1 MEGPH
6 LMALTA
12 KGFGT
17 GSEEISGLD
26 WSLLG
31 EGIGTD
37 SDFAT
42 TGAFAATQG
51 PGVREVVIA
60 AGRSTAWGVDV
71 NNTTPVSLFIA
82 EAIGG
87 SRAWAICLRRDWTT
101 GLATIVALDCG
112 SASRQRPASATL
124 RRLGGSV
131 DHQLIAYAVASPGST
146 SVQIIDGRIFADKA
160 RYAMSDEARA
170 WDEQPGRLTKVH
182 DGGWWSGVPNPVTG
196 LTTAQSAFKQFYAF
210 NIEGLQAQFIGRPDG
225 NVRIPW
231 PMGALPFTPI
241 VVGQPAVHIAP
252 TTRTARDLVFCFVDW
267 SKPPT
272 RTEGNFLLRR
282 GDGAPFVDTTW
293 APTAAV
299 LSRLS
304 ITIAEG

>member
-1 MEGPH
+1 
-6 LMALTA
+6 MALTA

-42 TGAFAATQG
+42 AGAFAATQG

-71 NNTTPVSLFIA
+71 TNTTPVSLFIA

-101 GLATIVALDCG
+101 GVATIVALDCG

-131 DHQLIAYAVASPGST
+131 DHQLIAYAIASPGST

-182 DGGWWSGVPNPVTG
+182 GGDWWYGRPDSATG
-196 LTTAQSAFKQFYAF
+196 LTVPLPAFKQVYPIL
-210 NIEGLQAQFIGRPDG
+210 IENLQATYIGRPYG

-231 PMGALPFTPI
+231 PMGPLPFTP
-241 VVGQPAVHIAP
+241 VVISQPAVHLAP
-252 TTRTARDLVFCFVDW
+252 TAPVLVQCFVDW
-267 SKPPT
+267 SKPAT
-272 RTEGNFLLRR
+272 RTEGYFLLRR
-282 GDGAPFVDTTW
+282 GDGTPYVDSSWTPTTV
-293 APTAAV
+293 A
-299 LSRLS
+299 LSRL
-304 ITIAEG
+304 TFAIAEAANV